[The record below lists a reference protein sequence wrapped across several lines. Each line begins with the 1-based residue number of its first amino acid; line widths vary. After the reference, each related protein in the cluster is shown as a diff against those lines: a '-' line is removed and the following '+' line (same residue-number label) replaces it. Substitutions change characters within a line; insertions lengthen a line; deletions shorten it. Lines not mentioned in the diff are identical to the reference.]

1 MFTKTRIFVLLT
13 ALTVVAIC
21 LPVLGADDGDA
32 ATAPA
37 HLAGFFERNYL
48 LVEVVV
54 LAIAACVVAA
64 GMASNSSTQAIET
77 IHYDFWGFT
86 PRGRSYTHIPVSVEP
101 SSPAAIRN
109 TLFVLG
115 VIYIILRLTCLAGCF
130 SLIFRF
136 IGGMIDILFQ

>member
-1 MFTKTRIFVLLT
+1 M
-13 ALTVVAIC
+13 AIM
-21 LPVLGADDGDA
+21 A
-32 ATAPA
+32 
-37 HLAGFFERNYL
+37 F
-48 LVEVVV
+48 
-54 LAIAACVVAA
+54 VVAA
-64 GMASNSSTQAIET
+64 GMASNTTTETIET
-77 IHYDFWGFT
+77 THWDYWGFK
-86 PRGRSYTHIPVSVEP
+86 PLGRSYTHIPVSVEP